1 MLVTPIGKITS
12 LDSAT
17 DIDAGYPSGSGGGT
31 LSGKEILRASVVKI
45 DNATDK
51 PVCARVVRVTGL
63 NTSTGEPQSI
73 FQQNNIETFN
83 YHDVIVAAGE
93 TVYIRK
99 EPTQTTFDDPDIP
112 TYKDQPASGGETIQ
126 IRLAPDQTAGTG
138 YVYASPCTI
147 QG

>member
-12 LDSAT
+12 LDSAS
-17 DIDAGYPSGSGGGT
+17 DIDAGYPSGSGSGM
-31 LSGKEILRASVVKI
+31 LNGKEILRASIVKI
-45 DNATDK
+45 DNASDK

-63 NTSTGEPQSI
+63 NTTNGEPYSI

-138 YVYASPCTI
+138 FVYASPVTI

>member
-12 LDSAT
+12 LDSAS
-17 DIDAGYPSGSGGGT
+17 DIDAGYPSGNGGGV
-31 LSGKEILRASVVKI
+31 LNGKEILRASIVKI
-45 DNATDK
+45 NNASDK

-63 NTSTGEPQSI
+63 NTTTGEPYSI

-83 YHDVIVAAGE
+83 YHDMIIAAGE
-93 TVYIRK
+93 TAYIRK

-126 IRLAPDQTAGTG
+126 IRLAPNQTAGTG
-138 YVYASPCTI
+138 YVYASPVTI
-147 QG
+147 VG

>member
-12 LDSAT
+12 LDSAS
-17 DIDAGYPSGSGGGT
+17 DIDAAYPSGNGAGV

-45 DNATDK
+45 NNATDK

-63 NTSTGEPQSI
+63 NTTTGEPYSV

-83 YHDVIVAAGE
+83 YHDMIIAAGE
-93 TVYIRK
+93 TAYIRK
-99 EPTQTTFDDPDIP
+99 EPTQTTLVDPNVP
-112 TYKDQPASGGETIQ
+112 TYADQPASGGETIQ
-126 IRLAPDQTAGTG
+126 IRLAPNQTAGTG
-138 YVYASPCTI
+138 FVYASPVTI

>member
-12 LDSAT
+12 LDSAS
-17 DIDAGYPSGSGGGT
+17 DIDAAYPSGNGAGVLT
-31 LSGKEILRASVVKI
+31 GKEMLRVSVVKI
-45 DNATDK
+45 NNATDK

-83 YHDVIVAAGE
+83 YHDVIIGVGE

-99 EPTQTTFDDPDIP
+99 EPTQTTLVDPDVP
-112 TYKDQPASGGETIQ
+112 TYADQPASGGETIQ
-126 IRLAPDQTAGTG
+126 VRLAPNQTAGTG
-138 YVYASPCTI
+138 FVYASPCTI
-147 QG
+147 AG

>member
-1 MLVTPIGKITS
+1 M
-12 LDSAT
+12 
-17 DIDAGYPSGSGGGT
+17 
-31 LSGKEILRASVVKI
+31 
-45 DNATDK
+45 
-51 PVCARVVRVTGL
+51 TGL

-83 YHDVIVAAGE
+83 YHDAIIGVGE

-126 IRLAPDQTAGTG
+126 IRLAPNQTAGTG
-138 YVYASPCTI
+138 YVYASPVTI
-147 QG
+147 VG

>member
-12 LDSAT
+12 LNSAT
-17 DIDAGYPSGSGGGT
+17 EIDAAYPSGTGGGT

-45 DNATDK
+45 NNATDK

-73 FQQNNIETFN
+73 FQQNNVETFN

-93 TVYIRK
+93 TVYVRK
-99 EPTQTTFDDPDIP
+99 ESTSTDYDDPDIP
-112 TYKDQPASGGETIQ
+112 TYLDQPKSGGETIQ
-126 IRLAPDQTAGTG
+126 IRLAPNQTAGTG
-138 YVYASPCTI
+138 YVYASPVTVV
-147 QG
+147 G

>member
-12 LDSAT
+12 LDSAS
-17 DIDAGYPSGSGGGT
+17 DIDAAYPSGNGAGV

-45 DNATDK
+45 NNATDK

-63 NTSTGEPQSI
+63 NTTTGEPYSI

-83 YHDVIVAAGE
+83 YHDMIIAAGE
-93 TVYIRK
+93 TAYIRK
-99 EPTQTTFDDPDIP
+99 EPTQTTLVDPNVP
-112 TYKDQPASGGETIQ
+112 TYADQPASGGETIQ
-126 IRLAPDQTAGTG
+126 IRLAPNQTAGTG
-138 YVYASPCTI
+138 FVYASPVTI

>member
-12 LDSAT
+12 LDSAS
-17 DIDAGYPSGSGGGT
+17 DINAAYASGSGGGI
-31 LSGKEILRASVVKI
+31 LVGKEILRASIVKI
-45 DNATDK
+45 NNATDK

-63 NTSTGEPQSI
+63 NTSTGEPQSV

-83 YHDVIVAAGE
+83 YHDMIIGVGE

-126 IRLAPDQTAGTG
+126 IRLAPNQTAGTG
-138 YVYASPCTI
+138 FVYASPVTI

>member
-12 LDSAT
+12 LNSAT
-17 DIDAGYPSGSGGGT
+17 EIDAAYPSGIGGGT

-45 DNATDK
+45 NNATDK

-73 FQQNNIETFN
+73 FQQNNVETFN

-93 TVYIRK
+93 TVYVRK
-99 EPTQTTFDDPDIP
+99 ESTSTDYDDPDIP
-112 TYKDQPASGGETIQ
+112 TYLDQPKSGGETIQ
-126 IRLAPDQTAGTG
+126 IRLAPNQTAGTG
-138 YVYASPCTI
+138 YVYASPVTVV
-147 QG
+147 G